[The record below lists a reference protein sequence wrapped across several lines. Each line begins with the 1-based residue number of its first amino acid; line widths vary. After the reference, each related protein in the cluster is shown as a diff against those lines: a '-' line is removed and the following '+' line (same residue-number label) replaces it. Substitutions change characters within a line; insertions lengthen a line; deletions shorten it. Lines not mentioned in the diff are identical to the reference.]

1 MVNVLADFF
10 KVAVEV
16 LPRAAVA
23 VPVGVVKLHEAGATL
38 DETAGEEAVRGE
50 GGFVG
55 FDAVAVEG
63 ALGFTGEIHELGGA
77 GLHAVGHLVGVEAGQ
92 DFGVAGL
99 LEAGAVEGAD
109 GVVEATLAFA
119 GNAFG
124 AAEVEDGVALSSE
137 GNALKGGWEEAAGP
151 ERIAG
156 AGAAW
161 SALEDDKAGKV
172 FGFAAEAVGDPRAHA
187 GSAGGLKAGV
197 HKELGGSVI
206 EDVGR
211 HAAQPDDFVDD
222 LAVVWK
228 EFADRHPAL
237 SVALEL
243 ALTAE
248 EGFVALEEGEA
259 LALHKAFGRSLAV
272 VFAELGLVLEEV
284 ELAGGSGHVEENDV
298 LGLCRKGWFAGAHR
312 IGRIDGGKFTGLQLP
327 EHGVNGDGAE
337 ADSAVTEEVAAGALG
352 EPAIFEVV
360 HGDVTRG

>member
-1 MVNVLADFF
+1 M
-10 KVAVEV
+10 
-16 LPRAAVA
+16 
-23 VPVGVVKLHEAGATL
+23 
-38 DETAGEEAVRGE
+38 
-50 GGFVG
+50 
-55 FDAVAVEG
+55 
-63 ALGFTGEIHELGGA
+63 
-77 GLHAVGHLVGVEAGQ
+77 
-92 DFGVAGL
+92 
-99 LEAGAVEGAD
+99 
-109 GVVEATLAFA
+109 
-119 GNAFG
+119 
-124 AAEVEDGVALSSE
+124 EDGIPLATEGDALE
-137 GNALKGGWEEAAGP
+137 GSWEEAAGP
-151 ERIAG
+151 EGIAG

-228 EFADRHPAL
+228 EFADRHPTL

-298 LGLCRKGWFAGAHR
+298 LGLGRKGRFSSAHR

-327 EHGVNGDGAE
+327 EHGIYGDGAE
-337 ADSAVTEEVAAGALG
+337 ADSAVTEEVTAGALG